1 MKYRLYKE
9 VDKNFTPLQQVLF
22 NRGIPIEQQEVW
34 LNAGHESIYDWTA
47 LDADR
52 MIEGCKALLYAINN
66 EQEVCVNIDP
76 DVDGYTSAAIIINY
90 LYKRFPEYTVRHVN
104 WVHHKGKEHGLK
116 DIIDYVEKFDLV
128 ICPDSSS
135 NDIEEHRRLAQ
146 QGVTCVVLDHH
157 EISID
162 PDDSP
167 AIIINVQSC
176 DYPNKS
182 LTGAGVAY
190 KFISAF
196 EDLYVH
202 GFQPT
207 EFYDL
212 CALGN
217 CGDMA
222 DLRQQEIRA
231 IMNVGFANIQNPFF
245 KAMSEKNEYKISQM
259 NGINYLSV
267 AFYVVPFINAV
278 VRSGTMEDKETVFQ
292 ALLEEYAYNRIASS
306 KRGARGVEVPL
317 YEEAVLVAERVK
329 RKQTKLQDESMEL
342 LEKKIKDENL
352 LDNAI
357 ILLLCEPGEVEKN
370 IAGLVA
376 NKVQSKYQR
385 PTAVLTRSRTKDD
398 DKDYYR
404 GSMRNYSLSPIEDL
418 KGELEKT
425 GQIEFCAGHKSAAGL
440 GLAADQ
446 VENFLTAFNEQYK
459 DVDQSAS
466 YWVDYIWNK
475 NTVNGNAILDIGA
488 FNIYGQEIPESLVVV
503 EDICLDPSMITLMSP
518 DKHPTLKIKIG
529 NVDVIKFKSSLK
541 EYEQF
546 CQDDMV
552 FTAICKCKINEWQG
566 NISPQLIVEDFEI
579 REEWVF

>member
-1 MKYRLYKE
+1 MKYKLYKE
-9 VDKNFTPLQQVLF
+9 INKQLTPQQQILF
-22 NRGIPIEQQEVW
+22 NRGIPIEQQETW
-34 LNAGHESIYDWTA
+34 LNAGHESIWDWIA
-47 LDADR
+47 LDYDKMTLA
-52 MIEGCKALLYAINN
+52 CKTLLDAIS
-66 EQEVCVNIDP
+66 EEKEICINIDP

-90 LYKRFPEYTVRHVN
+90 LYKRFSEYAKKHVS

-116 DIIDYVEKFDLV
+116 DIIDYVEEFDLV

-135 NDIEEHRRLAQ
+135 NDIEEHKRLNE
-146 QGVTCVVLDHH
+146 QGVSCIVLDHH
-157 EISID
+157 EISIN
-162 PDDSP
+162 PEDSP
-167 AIIINVQSC
+167 ATIINVQSC
-176 DYPNKS
+176 NYPDKS

-196 EDLYVH
+196 EDLYIH
-202 GFQPT
+202 GNQPD

-231 IMNVGFANIQNPFF
+231 IMNIGFANIQNPFF
-245 KAMSEKNEYKISQM
+245 KAMAEKNDFKIQQM

-278 VRSGTMEDKETVFQ
+278 VRSGTMEEKELVFKS
-292 ALLEEYAYNRIASS
+292 LLGQYAYTEVSSS
-306 KRGARGVEVPL
+306 KRGAKGVKVPL

-329 RKQTKLQDESMEL
+329 RRQTKLQDESMEL
-342 LEKKIKDENL
+342 LEKKIEEEHL

-357 ILLLCEPGEVEKN
+357 ILLLCEPGDVEKN
-370 IAGLVA
+370 IAGLCA
-376 NKVQSKYQR
+376 NKIQSKYQR

-398 DKDYYR
+398 KKDYYR

-418 KGELEKT
+418 KGELGKT
-425 GQIEFCAGHKSAAGL
+425 GQIEFCAGHKGAAGL

-446 VENFLTAFNEQYK
+446 VEDFLAAFNEQYK
-459 DVDQSAS
+459 DIDQTAL
-466 YWVDYIWNK
+466 YWVDYVWNK
-475 NTVNGNAILDIGA
+475 NTIDGNAILDIGA
-488 FNIYGQEIPESLVVV
+488 FNIYGQEIPESLVVI
-503 EDICLDPSMITLMSP
+503 ENICLTPSMITFMSP
-518 DKHPTLKIKIG
+518 DKHPTLKIRVG
-529 NVDVIKFKSSLK
+529 DVDVIKFKSSQE

-546 CQDDMV
+546 CQSDMV
-552 FTAICKCKINEWQG
+552 FTAVCKCKINEWQG
-566 NISPQLIVEDFEI
+566 NISPQLIVEDFEL